1 MGKQPTNINDINW
14 DDADSTQRA
23 AMIWSVLPPSSAKS
37 IRRMDQTKLNKLLEV
52 ADQQDQI
59 KLKILYNSVINCMR
73 DYKDDPTSLK
83 MKDWKTAES
92 SLEAFID
99 VLWRGHFDNEP
110 TLPNALAVVEYLSG
124 KGWKIKKSTAY
135 QHIKEGKLR
144 TRQDGCF
151 NVGDVEKYAA
161 TFLKRLDGGKVNKEL
176 ERMQQERSQ
185 AETDKVKAQAEHW
198 TLKTQIAK
206 GMYVEKDAFER
217 ALAMRAA
224 VFKSDL
230 ENFVHARAGE
240 ITRIVGGD
248 PEKIPDLIEFMLE
261 AAADFLDRYAGDRTF
276 TVPTPPPAMAGDIG
290 GDEEDDED
298 NVP

>member
-1 MGKQPTNINDINW
+1 MGKQPTNINDTNW
-14 DDADSTQRA
+14 DDADSIQRA
-23 AMIWSVLPPSSAKS
+23 AMVWSVLPPSSAKS
-37 IRRMDQTKLNKLLEV
+37 IRRMDQSKLNKLLEV
-52 ADQQDQI
+52 ADQQDQV
-59 KLKILYNSVINCMR
+59 KLKILYNAVINCMR

-92 SLEAFID
+92 SLETFID
-99 VLWRGHFDNEP
+99 TLWRGHFDDEP
-110 TLPNALAVVEYLSG
+110 TLSNALAIVEYLSG

-224 VFKSDL
+224 VFKSDQ
-230 ENFVHARAGE
+230 ENFIHARAGE
-240 ITRIVGGD
+240 IVQIVAGN

-261 AAADFLDRYAGDRTF
+261 AFANFLDRYAGDGSF
-276 TVPTPPPAMAGDIG
+276 KLPLPATVMADDIDPDD
-290 GDEEDDED
+290 DEEEEA
-298 NVP
+298 